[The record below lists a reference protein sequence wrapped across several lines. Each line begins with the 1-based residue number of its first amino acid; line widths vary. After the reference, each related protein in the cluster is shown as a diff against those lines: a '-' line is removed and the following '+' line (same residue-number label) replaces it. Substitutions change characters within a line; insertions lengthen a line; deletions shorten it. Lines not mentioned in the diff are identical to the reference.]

1 MSRVASDA
9 VDNQEAIAR
18 RFAAQT
24 GVAAPP
30 TVPRWRSITPHR
42 LYGLAARCL
51 ASSNAVEDRPAHLR
65 DGHFAEPHTS
75 RHAGWKP

>member
-1 MSRVASDA
+1 MSRLANDA
-9 VDNQEAIAR
+9 VALAVDGMDKPD
-18 RFAAQT
+18 RFPQ
-24 GVAAPP
+24 
-30 TVPRWRSITPHR
+30 RNLTPSR
-42 LYGLAARCL
+42 LFGLAARCL